1 MYHLGSGGSLVLE
14 IFMAEKKQT
23 IVDRERAR
31 VDTEEIFRLMRGN
44 GNQSRINDGKW
55 SPS

>member
-31 VDTEEIFRLMRGN
+31 VDTEEIFRLMRGD
-44 GNQSRINDGKW
+44 GNQSRINDGKL

>member
-1 MYHLGSGGSLVLE
+1 
-14 IFMAEKKQT
+14 MAEKKQT
-23 IVDRERAR
+23 VVDRERAQI
-31 VDTEEIFRLMRGN
+31 DTEEIFRLMQCD